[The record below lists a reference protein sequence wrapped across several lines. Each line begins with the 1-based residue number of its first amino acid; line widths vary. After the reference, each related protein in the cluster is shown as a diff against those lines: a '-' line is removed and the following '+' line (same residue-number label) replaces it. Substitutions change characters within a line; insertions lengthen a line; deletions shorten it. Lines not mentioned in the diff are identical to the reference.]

1 MDVGELAGRD
11 EDDGHGQ
18 QIGGGD
24 PAELDRVH
32 PQIGLDGR
40 QGDIDRRDHE
50 RADERGQRGDD
61 QGRPFEGGVYL
72 SWLWLHGAFLDRNS
86 AAAGWMTS
94 RKSSVMFREAKA
106 IFTIIGIMTAGGV
119 IFGRDGR
126 PPCRLHGQSGEMRDA
141 GYRRIW

>member
-1 MDVGELAGRD
+1 
-11 EDDGHGQ
+11 
-18 QIGGGD
+18 
-24 PAELDRVH
+24 
-32 PQIGLDGR
+32 
-40 QGDIDRRDHE
+40 
-50 RADERGQRGDD
+50 
-61 QGRPFEGGVYL
+61 
-72 SWLWLHGAFLDRNS
+72 
-86 AAAGWMTS
+86 MTS